1 MIRIVLYDQSRVES
15 VPRKKSR
22 GHLPRVTTLSRPSP
36 EVAGSSV
43 SAVVVKN
50 NLRIRLI
57 E

>member
-1 MIRIVLYDQSRVES
+1 MIRIVLCDRSRVES
-15 VPRKKSR
+15 APRKKSR
-22 GHLPRVTTLSRPSP
+22 DHLPRVTTLSRPSP

-43 SAVVVKN
+43 SAVVVGN